1 MLQYFLDQHFLI
13 NIFSSFQHF
22 SEMFQH
28 FSKILVSSTIF
39 YQHFSKCC
47 NIFKKCWNLFL
58 QKILSG
64 ARAGEGGRSDTT
76 RGGARPRSHGRR
88 RVGLRPRPWAACR
101 GFGPTSGR
109 VRKRARGTGGEVAAD
124 WRWERRR

>member
-58 QKILSG
+58 QKILSS
-64 ARAGEGGRSDTT
+64 ARAGEGGRGDTT
-76 RGGARPRSHGRR
+76 RGGARHGRR
-88 RVGLRPRPWAACR
+88 SSATQPWPAAC
-101 GFGPTSGR
+101 GAPTT
-109 VRKRARGTGGEVAAD
+109 AMGGV
-124 WRWERRR
+124 